1 MLFNKFIEE
10 HELSNNLK
18 LLAKVFLHN
27 VNKDSWKKMFVGQP
41 YVEDFVQHLNDFIQS
56 TELGNTAEFW
66 MQYTNHVSL
75 CLTLIKALKTSNFYL
90 YQYCLIQICDL
101 FGHAVANIVQDDDL
115 TFFSTDTL
123 DVNKNY
129 PGAEKHLKRGALSV
143 ARSFIPE
150 NRYAADKTIEKKS
163 S

>member
-41 YVEDFVQHLNDFIQS
+41 YVEDFVQHFNDFIQS

-66 MQYTNHVSL
+66 IQYINHVSL
-75 CLTLIKALKTSNFYL
+75 CLTLIKSLKTSNFYV
-90 YQYCLIQICDL
+90 YQYCLIQIYDL
-101 FGHAVANIVQDDDL
+101 FSHAVTKIKQN
-115 TFFSTDTL
+115 
-123 DVNKNY
+123 
-129 PGAEKHLKRGALSV
+129 ALL
-143 ARSFIPE
+143 SFQF
-150 NRYAADKTIEKKS
+150 TH
-163 S
+163 